1 MENTEF
7 SYFAIFRH
15 ADEEGNLDDTLY
27 AMGIPSE
34 DHVLQLINHPQYFTL
49 IRMSGLIKQYPEH
62 MQLLAIK
69 TSGLFPAWYIYK
81 MIREP
86 L

>member
-7 SYFAIFRH
+7 SYFAIFRY
-15 ADEEGNLDDTLY
+15 ADEDGNLDDTLY
-27 AMGIPSE
+27 AMVIPSE
-34 DHVLQLINHPQYFTL
+34 DYGRQLISHPQYRSL
-49 IRMSGLIKQYPEH
+49 IRMSGLVGRLPEH
-62 MQLLAIK
+62 MQLLALK
-69 TSGLFPAWYIYK
+69 MSGLFSARYTFK

>member
-7 SYFAIFRH
+7 SYFAIFRYT
-15 ADEEGNLDDTLY
+15 DEEGNLDDTLY
-27 AMGIPSE
+27 ALEIPSE
-34 DHVLQLINHPQYFTL
+34 DHIRQLIDHPQYFTL
-49 IRMSGLIKQYPEH
+49 IRLGGLVKQYPEH
-62 MQLLAIK
+62 MQVLALK
-69 TSGLFPAWYIYK
+69 MSRLFPAWYIYK